1 MSSLLE
7 NKLTNEASSFS
18 GETSGAAAR
27 AADPNVL
34 AAGELKNVASGGS
47 GGSGGR
53 RRRRSAKRTARRSRK
68 APIRNFSRR
77 LRRSVNKGFKTG
89 LRTGKRGV
97 SSLRA
102 LFKL

>member
-7 NKLTNEASSFS
+7 SKLTNEASSFS

-34 AAGELKNVASGGS
+34 AASELKNVA
-47 GGSGGR
+47 SGGR
-53 RRRRSAKRTARRSRK
+53 RRRRSAKRSARRSRK
-68 APIRNFSRR
+68 TPLKNFSRR
-77 LRRSVNKGFKTG
+77 FRRSVSKGFKTG